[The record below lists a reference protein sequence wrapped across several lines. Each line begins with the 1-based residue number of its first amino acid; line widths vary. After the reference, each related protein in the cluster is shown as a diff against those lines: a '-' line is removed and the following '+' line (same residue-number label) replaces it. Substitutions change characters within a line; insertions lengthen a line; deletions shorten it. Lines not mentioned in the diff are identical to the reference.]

1 MNVKTSE
8 SFGEVNT
15 YTNLPLK
22 NTLKKIN
29 AHDNIINI
37 TDIHKPSR
45 ANKNTNLLP
54 ITYEN
59 FIKEQLILTKY
70 TIPILKDAAKTYK
83 IHSSGKKQ
91 EIIDRLTKIFLQTKE
106 AIQIQAAFRGWIYRY
121 MIKLRGN
128 ALQNRSL
135 CVNTTDFCTM
145 EPLTEI
151 NKDYFYSVTINN
163 HIYGFDVTSLIEMF
177 KRNNKINPYTREPW
191 SMTHINNIITLYNLS
206 FILCDGFSKLNIPYK
221 TCKTGLVNN
230 HNRPQSSI
238 RIDYNP
244 ITRPINREEDLI
256 RYNNIVNIR
265 SSSINNRIN
274 ELFIEI
280 DLLGNYTNREWF
292 DNLDVRDYIRLYRK
306 LYEIWYYTGEL
317 SVEVQNN
324 ICPFYSPF
332 DGIFTRP
339 LLHNE
344 IQLQQIK
351 TACLIAMENM
361 VYSGISE
368 DYRKIG
374 TLHALSAL
382 TYVSLGARAN
392 LPWLYESIRN

>member
-1 MNVKTSE
+1 
-8 SFGEVNT
+8 
-15 YTNLPLK
+15 
-22 NTLKKIN
+22 
-29 AHDNIINI
+29 
-37 TDIHKPSR
+37 
-45 ANKNTNLLP
+45 
-54 ITYEN
+54 
-59 FIKEQLILTKY
+59 
-70 TIPILKDAAKTYK
+70 
-83 IHSSGKKQ
+83 
-91 EIIDRLTKIFLQTKE
+91 
-106 AIQIQAAFRGWIYRY
+106 
-121 MIKLRGN
+121 MIKLRGK

-135 CVNTTDFCTM
+135 CVNNTDFCTM

-151 NKDYFYSVTINN
+151 TNDYFYSVNINN

-191 SMTHINNIITLYNLS
+191 SITHINNIITLYNLS
-206 FILCDGFSKLNIPYK
+206 FILCEEFSKINIPYTKPK
-221 TCKTGLVNN
+221 TNTFNN
-230 HNRPQSSI
+230 YNRTQSL

-265 SSSINNRIN
+265 SNSINNRIN

-317 SVEVQNN
+317 STDVQNS

-361 VYSGISE
+361 IYSGISE

-382 TYVSLGARAN
+382 TYVSLGARTS